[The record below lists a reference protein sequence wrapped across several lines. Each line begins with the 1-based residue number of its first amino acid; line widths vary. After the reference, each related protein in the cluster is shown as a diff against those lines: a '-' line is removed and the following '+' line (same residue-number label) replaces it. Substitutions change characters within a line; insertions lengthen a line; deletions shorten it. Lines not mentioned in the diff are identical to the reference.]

1 MELNKTKYYRKN
13 RGKTNFK
20 LMNKKKTLEFD
31 DILTNNCGT
40 NIEIKVNANIVIPY
54 KLGYN

>member
-1 MELNKTKYYRKN
+1 
-13 RGKTNFK
+13 
-20 LMNKKKTLEFD
+20 MNKKKTLEFD

-40 NIEIKVNANIVIPY
+40 NIEVKVNANIVIPY